1 MPGEKTGNF
10 PDGRDWYV
18 RRFGWRPPP
27 SEVMNVA
34 IGQGPNDETP
44 LRMAQFFSALA
55 AGGVSRTPHL
65 VMRPNVPVET
75 DLQLSPATLAA
86 VREGMARVIEEGGT
100 AHAVELEHWQLF
112 GKTGTSQNTADPRR
126 PHGWFTGFAGPR
138 GRAPEVVVAVIVEF
152 GESGSGSAAPIG
164 AKVADYY
171 LNKLHG
177 RPTPPLSAPES
188 ARVGALTGTGGTQ
201 AALAAA
207 DSANR
212 N

>member
-1 MPGEKTGNF
+1 
-10 PDGRDWYV
+10 
-18 RRFGWRPPP
+18 
-27 SEVMNVA
+27 MNVS
-34 IGQGPNDETP
+34 IGQGPNDQTP

-65 VMRPNVPVET
+65 VMRANVPVET
-75 DLQLSPATLAA
+75 DLQVSPATLAA
-86 VREGMARVIEEGGT
+86 VRDGMARVVEEGGT
-100 AHAVELEHWQLF
+100 AHAVELRNWQLF
-112 GKTGTSQNTADPRR
+112 GKTGTSQNSADPTR
-126 PHGWFTGFAGPR
+126 PHAWFTGFAGPR
-138 GRAPEVVVAVIVEF
+138 GGGAPEVVVAVIVEF
-152 GESGSGSAAPIG
+152 GESGSESAAPLG

-171 LNKLHG
+171 LNKRHG

-201 AALAAA
+201 RALAAA